1 VYKVYREPKERD
13 KMFKFLKP
21 NRLLHLDNLNEKTS
35 FLIDSF
41 IPEQN
46 ITMWYCKENQGKTAL
61 SLGVAKYILD
71 HCDIKM
77 MVYMDMDNPRK
88 NLSDRNLKDTIGKYD
103 NFHFIHRST
112 IDITPYELLKDIG
125 AEAYGSNYKGCV
137 FIFDSI
143 RNFVDGDIN
152 NDTKVRAIMDIMMNI
167 REAGGTIIINHHT
180 TKNGKGIDGS
190 GEFAK
195 SLDNLYYMQQL
206 YRTGEELACLLSIE
220 KERADIAESSFVI
233 KKETLEL
240 IRLDPEA
247 SKITIEDKAFI
258 DSVKRVIKDK
268 GDCIN
273 QSKLLEA
280 LGYAKGDRTQ
290 ILKLEKYIGMFWK
303 CADGK
308 NRQKIFSL
316 I

>member
-1 VYKVYREPKERD
+1 
-13 KMFKFLKP
+13 MFKFLKP
-21 NRLLHLDNLNEKTS
+21 NRLLQLDNLNEKTS
-35 FLIDSF
+35 FLIDNF

-88 NLSDRNLKDTIGKYD
+88 NLSDRNLKDTIGKYE

-125 AEAYGSNYKGCV
+125 SEAYGHNYKGCV

-143 RNFVDGDIN
+143 RNFVDGDIS

-167 REAGGTIIINHHT
+167 REAGGTVIINHHT

-190 GEFAK
+190 GEFGK

-206 YRTGEELACLLSIE
+206 YRNEEELACLLSVE

-233 KKETLEL
+233 KKDTLEL
-240 IRLDPEA
+240 IQLDPKI
-247 SKITIEDKAFI
+247 SKIPTEDKTFI
-258 DSVKRVIKDK
+258 ESVKATIKDK
-268 GDCIN
+268 GDEVN

-280 LGYAKGDRTQ
+280 LGFTKSDKTQ
-290 ILKLEKYIGMFWK
+290 IARLEKYTGRFWK
-303 CADGK
+303 CIDGK

>member
-1 VYKVYREPKERD
+1 
-13 KMFKFLKP
+13 MFKFLKP
-21 NRLLHLDNLNEKTS
+21 NRLLQLDNLNEKTS
-35 FLIDSF
+35 FLIDNF

-88 NLSDRNLKDTIGKYD
+88 NLSDRNLKDTIGKYE

-125 AEAYGSNYKGCV
+125 SEAYGHNYKGCV

-143 RNFVDGDIN
+143 RNFVDGDIS

-167 REAGGTIIINHHT
+167 REAGGTVIINHHT

-190 GEFAK
+190 GEFGK

-206 YRTGEELACLLSIE
+206 YRNEEELACLLSVE
-220 KERADIAESSFVI
+220 KERADIVESSFVI
-233 KKETLEL
+233 KKDTLEL
-240 IRLDPEA
+240 IQLDPKI
-247 SKITIEDKAFI
+247 SKIPTEDKTFI
-258 DSVKRVIKDK
+258 ESVKATIKDK
-268 GDCIN
+268 GDEVN

-280 LGYAKGDRTQ
+280 LGFTKSDKTQ
-290 ILKLEKYIGMFWK
+290 IARLEKYTGRFWK
-303 CADGK
+303 CIDGK

>member
-1 VYKVYREPKERD
+1 
-13 KMFKFLKP
+13 MFKFLKP
-21 NRLLHLDNLNEKTS
+21 NRLLQLDNLNEKTS
-35 FLIDSF
+35 YLIDSF

-88 NLSDRNLKDTIGKYD
+88 NLSDRNLKDSIGKYE

-112 IDITPYELLKDIG
+112 IDISPYELLKDIG
-125 AEAYGSNYKGCV
+125 AEAYGHNYKGCV

-143 RNFVDGDIN
+143 RNFVDGDIS

-167 REAGGTIIINHHT
+167 REAGGTILINHHT

-190 GEFAK
+190 GEFGK

-206 YRTGEELACLLSIE
+206 YRNDEELACLLSVE
-220 KERADIAESSFVI
+220 KERADIAESCFVI
-233 KKETLEL
+233 KRGTLEL
-240 IRLDPEA
+240 VRLDPEI
-247 SKITIEDKAFI
+247 SKITTEDKAFI
-258 DSVKRVIKDK
+258 DSVKAAIKSK
-268 GDCIN
+268 GDAVN

-280 LGYAKGDRTQ
+280 LGYAKGDKTQ

-303 CADGK
+303 CTDGK
-308 NRQKIFSL
+308 NRQKLFSL